1 MSCSTD
7 HSCCSTAGKEVKEVF
22 TSGGLW
28 QICQVS
34 CSVDYPCCCRAGS
47 KFVAMF
53 VGGGGEGKGIIVN
66 LPGVM
71 QR

>member
-7 HSCCSTAGKEVKEVF
+7 HSCSTAGKEVKEVF
-22 TSGGLW
+22 MGGGLW

-53 VGGGGEGKGIIVN
+53 VGGGGEGQGIIVN